1 MKQLQ
6 LPKMSTDKPAVR
18 RSSSDAE
25 ACCNHLQQKFNQK
38 APNLVWVSDIT
49 YIKAGGM
56 WYYLCIVKVILLT
69 MLAVNVSSN
78 ISKKKKQIAN
88 ATTL

>member
-18 RSSSDAE
+18 RSSSDTE

-49 YIKAGGM
+49 YIKAGG
-56 WYYLCIVKVILLT
+56 YGTICVLLW
-69 MLAVNVSSN
+69 
-78 ISKKKKQIAN
+78 IYFHER
-88 ATTL
+88 